1 MRPEEAV
8 KDKDTNEGIGVKV
21 KVLDWKNINK
31 FNEIASWKL
40 GQSFIEDHFLP
51 EIQDAEG
58 DRLPG
63 LEKGLKLIDM
73 INDSFEKSPKRSKS
87 EIKQ

>member
-8 KDKDTNEGIGVKV
+8 KDKDTNEGTGVKV

-51 EIQDAEG
+51 EI
-58 DRLPG
+58 
-63 LEKGLKLIDM
+63 
-73 INDSFEKSPKRSKS
+73 
-87 EIKQ
+87 